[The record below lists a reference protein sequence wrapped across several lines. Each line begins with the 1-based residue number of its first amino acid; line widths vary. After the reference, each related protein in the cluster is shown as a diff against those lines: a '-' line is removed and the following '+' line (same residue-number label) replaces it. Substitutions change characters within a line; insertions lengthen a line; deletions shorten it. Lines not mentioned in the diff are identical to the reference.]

1 MNLIIGTSGFISLEI
16 MAQLGVG
23 NFTSISL
30 RDNDFSDIEK
40 IIQANNSNHIT
51 IYLAA
56 WPTHIKYDDF
66 GHIEYWLNIVRPFI
80 SFINERFEKYTL
92 ITFGTCLE
100 YGLLEGELSID
111 DICVPCT
118 KLGAAK
124 LMMYKYCLDT
134 ISDFRHLRIFYPYSF
149 ENPRKGTFIHY
160 LKRAVDNNESEFDMS
175 HGEQM
180 RDFIEIKECV
190 KQILDIAQKDTP
202 GKKLYNVGSTFP
214 IKVKDLAHR
223 YLIYRDYKLKLNL
236 GKIPIPWFEPNI
248 FYSQKASTFTS
259 IS

>member
-23 NFTSISL
+23 NFTALSL
-30 RDNDFSDIEK
+30 RDNDFNNIEK
-40 IIQANNSNHIT
+40 IIQDKKSSHIT

-66 GHIEYWLNIVRPFI
+66 GHIDYWLKIVRPFI
-80 SFINERFEKYTL
+80 SFINERLEDYTL

-100 YGLLEGELSID
+100 YGLVEGGLSTD

-124 LMMYKYCLDT
+124 LMMYKYCLEN
-134 ISDFRHLRIFYPYSF
+134 ISNFKHLRIFYPYSF
-149 ENPRKGTFIHY
+149 ENPREGTFIHY
-160 LKRAVDNNESEFDMS
+160 LKRAVDNNESEFNMS

-190 KQILDIAQKDTP
+190 NQILDIAQKDTP
-202 GKKLYNVGSTFP
+202 GKKLYNVGGACP
-214 IKVKDLAHR
+214 IQVKDLAHR
-223 YLIYRDYKLKLNL
+223 YLMYRDYEIKLNL

-248 FYSQKASTFTS
+248 FYSQKASIFPS
-259 IS
+259 NS